1 MFPLSTGSAVGF
13 KLDSLSKLTETRASN
28 SKMTLMHYLCKVQ
41 VLVTI
46 NEDIM
51 SWHTILIFLFRFEL
65 QVLAEKSPALLD
77 FHRDLVSVENASKVP
92 IYFWH
97 FISNKLRSTSPCYH
111 DLLVEFPFS
120 PCICKSMSLKLS
132 KMVHLSFI
140 LRFNSS

>member
-51 SWHTILIFLFRFEL
+51 SWYTILIFLFHFEL

-77 FHRDLVSVENASKVP
+77 FHRDLVSVENASKVA

-97 FISNKLRSTSPCYH
+97 FMSNKLRSTSPCYH
-111 DLLVEFPFS
+111 DLLVGFPFS
-120 PCICKSMSLKLS
+120 KQSL
-132 KMVHLSFI
+132 
-140 LRFNSS
+140 

>member
-51 SWHTILIFLFRFEL
+51 SWHTILICLFHFEL

-77 FHRDLVSVENASKVP
+77 FHRDLVSVENASKVA

-97 FISNKLRSTSPCYH
+97 FMSNKLRSTSPCYH
-111 DLLVEFPFS
+111 DLLVGFPFS
-120 PCICKSMSLKLS
+120 KQSL
-132 KMVHLSFI
+132 
-140 LRFNSS
+140 